1 MKKKI
6 ALVSGADGFIGSHLV
21 EKLISSGYKVKALS
35 IYNSL
40 NSYGWID
47 NIPNDVRKK
56 IQIISLDLRD
66 PFYLQEHIG
75 KVDYIFNLA
84 ALISIPF
91 SVKSPYLVSQNNIA
105 ITQNLL
111 ELAKLK
117 KVKKFI
123 QMSTSEVYGSGKIF
137 PMSETH
143 PLNPQSPYAASKVA
157 TDSMAMSYYYT
168 FNVPVTIVRPFNTFG
183 PRQSQRAI
191 IPTIIVQILQG
202 KKTINLG
209 SLHTYRDFNFVE
221 DTSEAIIRLASNPKT
236 LGETYNIASNYY
248 IQIKDIVK
256 MISKI
261 MNKKIDIKIIK
272 ERSRNKKYEVSK
284 LLGDNS
290 KMKKV
295 INWSPK
301 FSGSK
306 NFPKGLEKTIN
317 WYKNNLS
324 LIKNKDKLFL

>member
-21 EKLISSGYKVKALS
+21 EKLILNGYKVKALS

-47 NIPNDVRKK
+47 DIPINIKKK
-56 IQIISLDLRD
+56 IEIISLDLRD
-66 PFYLQEHIG
+66 PFHLQEHIG

-111 ELAKLK
+111 ELAKVR
-117 KVKKFI
+117 KVKRFI

-157 TDSMAMSYYYT
+157 TDSLAMSYYYT
-168 FNVPVTIVRPFNTFG
+168 FNVPVTIVRPFNAFG

-191 IPTIIVQILQG
+191 IPTVIVQILQE
-202 KKTINLG
+202 KKIINLG

-221 DTSEAIIRLASNPKT
+221 DSCDAIMRLAVSPKT
-236 LGETYNIASNYY
+236 LGETYNIASNHC
-248 IQIKDIVK
+248 IQIKEIVQ
-256 MISKI
+256 MISKL
-261 MNKKIDIKIIK
+261 MNKKVNIKISK

-295 INWSPK
+295 VSWSPK
-301 FSGSK
+301 FSGKK

-317 WYKNNLS
+317 WYKNNLA
-324 LIKNKDKLFL
+324 LIKNKDELFL